1 MVVMC
6 YKSPRNNYIGDL
18 LDCQHFIWILVTY
31 FKASVLA
38 YLNTNFVMFC
48 CDLHKSCRISCLAHD
63 TKIFLK
69 TLVNWMIRRWIF
81 ILVSA
86 TLNLKFFLRSCHFEV
101 FLSWL
106 IQSFQ
111 LKKTNIN
118 NNWWK
123 KVIYREKD
131 FFLSISQNI
140 LLDNC
145 SFFV

>member
-6 YKSPRNNYIGDL
+6 YKSPRSNYIGDL

-111 LKKTNIN
+111 LKKPNIN

-123 KVIYREKD
+123 KVITEKRI
-131 FFLSISQNI
+131 FLSISQNI